1 MKENIVIITGA
12 NTGIGKESA
21 IELSKSGAHIVMA
34 CRDKSRAEIAIEEIK
49 NVTGLDSYEF
59 MELDL
64 MDLQSV
70 KNFTIKF
77 LSKHQRLDVLV
88 NNAGIMALPKRATT
102 KQGLEAQFGTNHIG
116 HFLLTTLLLD
126 LMKKSKQARIINVS
140 SLAHEKG
147 VINFDDL

>member
-1 MKENIVIITGA
+1 
-12 NTGIGKESA
+12 
-21 IELSKSGAHIVMA
+21 MA
-34 CRDKSRAEIAIEEIK
+34 CRDKSRAEIAIEDIK
-49 NVTGLDSYEF
+49 SVTGLDSYEF

>member
-1 MKENIVIITGA
+1 MNSCSRDLKESIVIITGA

-21 IELSKSGAHIVMA
+21 IELSKLGAHIVMA
-34 CRDKSRAEIAIEEIK
+34 CRDKNRAETAIEEIK
-49 NVTGLDSYEF
+49 SVTGLDSYEF

-77 LSKHQRLDVLV
+77 LSKYQRLDVLV

-126 LMKKSKQARIINVS
+126 LMKKSKQARIIIVS
-140 SLAHEKG
+140 SLAHE
-147 VINFDDL
+147 